1 MDKILAYSRVSEPII
16 QKLKQ
21 KYDVVY
27 FKDREYLENKRFRE
41 ELKNTTGIIG
51 IELQVTKELLN
62 AAPQLKIVANVS
74 VGYDNLDLIELKT
87 RGIMATN
94 TPGVLNHTV
103 ADGMVGLMLATAR
116 KIPALDHYVKVGQWR
131 DYLQI
136 ENFGVDV
143 HHKTVGIIGMGGIGE
158 EIAKRCHFGF
168 DMNVVYYNRSRNEN
182 AERKYEAT
190 YSTFNEVLEQA
201 DFLFLMVPATNE
213 TKKMM
218 NKDAFAR
225 MKRTAIF
232 INGSRGQNVDEK
244 ALYDALTSG
253 EIRAAGLDVYKE
265 EPVPLSNPLLRLKN
279 IVTLPHIGPA
289 TEENELAMS
298 TLAAENLVTGLEGGK
313 PKHLIV

>member
-1 MDKILAYSRVSEPII
+1 
-16 QKLKQ
+16 
-21 KYDVVY
+21 
-27 FKDREYLENKRFRE
+27 
-41 ELKNTTGIIG
+41 
-51 IELQVTKELLN
+51 
-62 AAPQLKIVANVS
+62 
-74 VGYDNLDLIELKT
+74 
-87 RGIMATN
+87 
-94 TPGVLNHTV
+94 
-103 ADGMVGLMLATAR
+103 
-116 KIPALDHYVKVGQWR
+116 
-131 DYLQI
+131 
-136 ENFGVDV
+136 
-143 HHKTVGIIGMGGIGE
+143 GIIGMGNIGE

-168 DMNVVYYNRSRNEN
+168 DMKVIYYNRSRNEN
-182 AERKYEAT
+182 AERKYDAT
-190 YSTFNEVLEQA
+190 YCTFNEVLEQA

-289 TEENELAMS
+289 TEENELATS